1 MDTELGN
8 LEDKVKQLAD
18 LCRHLRDDNR
28 NLRQA
33 LLQATQENQHLT
45 QKLAG
50 TKERVATILAKLPE
64 DIL

>member
-18 LCRHLRDDNR
+18 LCRHLRNDNR
-28 NLRQA
+28 NLRLA
-33 LLQATQENQHLT
+33 LLQATQENQHLI

-64 DIL
+64 DML